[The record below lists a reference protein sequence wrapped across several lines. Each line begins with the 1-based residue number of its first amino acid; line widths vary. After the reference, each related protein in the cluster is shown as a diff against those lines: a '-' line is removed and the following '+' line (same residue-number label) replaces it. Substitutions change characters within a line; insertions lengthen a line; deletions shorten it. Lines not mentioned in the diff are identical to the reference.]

1 MRFVQFDN
9 GRGQTKVGVL
19 SEDRQKIAELKGYPT
34 MLAFLES
41 GTSPDKVTLGEYS
54 VDAKSV
60 KLQSPV
66 TGPEKIICVGLNY
79 RGHCE
84 EQNLTPPVRPMFF
97 SKFASALTGPN
108 DPVIAH
114 EISREIDWE
123 VEMAVVIGKGG
134 KKIPQEKAYDHV
146 FGYCVAQDISA
157 RDWQKVL
164 NNKQFL
170 IGKSMDTFCP
180 LGPALVHK
188 SLVADPHKL
197 TIQCSVNGVQK
208 QKGNTDE
215 LVFRIDDLI
224 HRVSQGITLKAGDV
238 ILTGTPGGVG
248 MHRNPPEFLKAGDV
262 IVSEIEGLGQLV
274 NPVAKD
280 E

>member
-1 MRFVQFDN
+1 MQYDSGN
-9 GRGQTKVGVL
+9 GQTKVGVL
-19 SEDRQKIAELKGYPT
+19 SEDRSKISEVTGFTSMVK
-34 MLAFLES
+34 FLES
-41 GTSPDKVTLGEYS
+41 GTRPEDVKLGGS
-54 VDAKSV
+54 VVDLKSV

-66 TGPEKIICVGLNY
+66 TNPEKIICVGLNY

-84 EQNLTPPVRPMFF
+84 EQNLTPPTRPMFF

-108 DPVIAH
+108 DPVIAQ
-114 EISREIDWE
+114 EISNEIDWE
-123 VEMAVVIGKGG
+123 VELAVVIGKGG
-134 KKIPQEKAYDHV
+134 KKIAQDKAFDHV

-188 SLVADPHKL
+188 SEVADPHKL
-197 TIQCSVNGVQK
+197 TIKCSINGVQK
-208 QKGNTDE
+208 QFGNTDE

-224 HRVSQGITLKAGDV
+224 HRVSQ
-238 ILTGTPGGVG
+238 
-248 MHRNPPEFLKAGDV
+248 
-262 IVSEIEGLGQLV
+262 
-274 NPVAKD
+274 
-280 E
+280 